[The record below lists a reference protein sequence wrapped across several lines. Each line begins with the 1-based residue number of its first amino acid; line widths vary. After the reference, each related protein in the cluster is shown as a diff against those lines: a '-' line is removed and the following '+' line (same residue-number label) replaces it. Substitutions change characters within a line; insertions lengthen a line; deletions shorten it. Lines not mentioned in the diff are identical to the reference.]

1 MADFMANYGW
11 FGWIIIG
18 GLAGMIAKMIMPGRQ
33 PGGCLL
39 TILLGIAGAVVA
51 GYLGRQI
58 GWYGPEDTGAGFLA
72 AIVGSLII
80 LAIYQLFAGRR

>member
-18 GLAGMIAKMIMPGRQ
+18 GLAGMVAKMIMPGRQ

-39 TILLGIAGAVVA
+39 TILLGIAGAVLA

>member
-1 MADFMANYGW
+1 MSEFMANYGW
-11 FGWIIIG
+11 FLWIFIG
-18 GLAGMIAKMIMPGRQ
+18 GLAGLIAKMIMPGRQ

-39 TILLGIAGAVVA
+39 TIVLGIAGAVLA
-51 GYLGRQI
+51 GFLGRQI

-80 LAIYQLFAGRR
+80 LAVYQLFAGRR

>member
-1 MADFMANYGW
+1 MSEFMANYGW

-18 GLAGMIAKMIMPGRQ
+18 GLAGMVAKMIMPGRQ

-51 GYLGRQI
+51 GFLGRQI

>member
-1 MADFMANYGW
+1 MSEFMANYGW
-11 FGWIIIG
+11 FGWIIVG
-18 GLAGMIAKMIMPGRQ
+18 GLAGMVAKMIMPGRQ

-51 GYLGRQI
+51 GFLGRQI